1 MNESPAII
9 MLKGLD
15 DIDWASLEHAYGEA
29 SDVPNLIRSLA
40 SNDEEIRRNALWEL
54 YGNIFHQGTRYQ
66 ATVHTIPFIF
76 ELIRDP
82 SVPDKASLIKFTVD
96 LALGYPEAFLP
107 KGPNVED
114 WAIDAEELKEE
125 SESEDLDDFD
135 VDWLKHIDAFI
146 NSYKAVLNEIE
157 TYYNLLENN
166 HPAIKIMA
174 IFGVAWFREMAAESI
189 PKLRNLLRKENDDII
204 LANLLISL
212 SMLDAYV
219 EERKDEEQFR
229 NYFTDHKSLLVKIS
243 AAIALV
249 NILNEEVDIA
259 PIDFIMQ
266 QLPVIIDMNMSPF
279 EYPWNDGELLGFIS
293 EVIKFC
299 AVQFPEKIVP
309 DLSKLLPKLTGVQ
322 ALNVIYS
329 LLWIVFPE
337 VPEQDSWTLKQL
349 NKFQKMVLRVLAK
362 NDNLWVD
369 ENLEM
374 ADLSTL
380 LGEYS
385 LPDNQK
391 DLKNFLELDSK

>member
-1 MNESPAII
+1 

>member
-1 MNESPAII
+1 
-9 MLKGLD
+9 MLEGLD
-15 DIDWASLEHAYGEA
+15 DIDWANLEHAYGEA
-29 SDVPNLIRSLA
+29 SDVPKLIRSLA
-40 SNDEEIRRNALWEL
+40 SKDEEERRNALWEL

-66 ATVHTIPFIF
+66 ATVYTIPFIF

-82 SVPDKASLIKFTVD
+82 NVPDKASLIKFTVD

-114 WAIDAEELKEE
+114 WAIDAEQLKEE

-135 VDWLKHIDAFI
+135 ADWLKHIDAFI
-146 NSYKAVLNEIE
+146 NSYKAVLKEVE
-157 TYYNLLENN
+157 TYYNFLDNN
-166 HPAIKIMA
+166 NPEIKIMA
-174 IFGVAWFREMAAESI
+174 IFGVAWFREKASESI
-189 PKLRNLLRKENDDII
+189 PKLRSLLGKEKDEII

-219 EERKDEEQFR
+219 EERNDEAKLR
-229 NYFTDHKSLLVKIS
+229 NYFTKHNSLIVKIS

-259 PIDFIMQ
+259 PIDYILQ

-279 EYPWNDGELLGFIS
+279 EFPWNDGELLGFIS

-299 AVQFPEKIVP
+299 AVQFPEKVVP
-309 DLSKLLPKLTGVQ
+309 DLSNLLSKLTGVQ

-329 LLWIVFPE
+329 LLWIVFPDL
-337 VPEQDSWTLKQL
+337 PEQDIWTLKQL
-349 NKFQKMVLRVLAK
+349 NKYQKMVLRILAK
-362 NDNLWVD
+362 NDKLWID
-369 ENLEM
+369 EDLET

-380 LGEYS
+380 LGEYK
-385 LPDNQK
+385 LPNNQK
-391 DLKNFLELDSK
+391 DLRKFLELDSK